1 MGQVSVFV
9 PESSRL
15 RAEAPSFIPAV
26 VQGMAQG
33 WGKQNIFGQAHYLG
47 EHTERSN
54 RTVCEAHSA
63 KCKAF
68 RLLGGSGGMPPQKNF
83 ENITF

>member
-1 MGQVSVFV
+1 MEQPDTKV
-9 PESSRL
+9 EL
-15 RAEAPSFIPAV
+15 RCV
-26 VQGMAQG
+26 TMVNGQG

-54 RTVCEAHSA
+54 RTLCKAHSA
-63 KCKAF
+63 KCEAF
-68 RLLGGSGGMPPQKNF
+68 RLLGGSGGMPHQKIF